1 MTAHKAPVGAIKIDQ
16 AMKTDELEAVKAI
29 LAADQG
35 ALLAAA
41 LTLVARVVRIESGGK
56 LTGRAAILAGYRLL
70 ASTID
75 ASRDEGA
82 RLQQAIADL
91 PAGH

>member
-1 MTAHKAPVGAIKIDQ
+1 MAHKAPIGAIKIDPREQ
-16 AMKTDELEAVKAI
+16 EWEVVKKI
-29 LAADQG
+29 LGADQG

-41 LTLVARVVRIESGGK
+41 LILAARVVRVERGK
-56 LTGRAAILAGYRLL
+56 LPGRAGLVAGYRLL